1 MLENIWLAVM
11 GAWERVKEIYYK
23 FFPAAALFFA
33 ILYAIGLAGS
43 SDRGR
48 IAVSDIPGIV
58 MTIAFFTIAVMF
70 YVIIVMAKTIK
81 SLKER

>member
-23 FFPAAALFFA
+23 YFPLVAFICAA
-33 ILYAIGLAGS
+33 LYAIMLEYDYSKGK
-43 SDRGR
+43 
-48 IAVSDIPGIV
+48 IALSNIPGIV

-70 YVIIVMAKTIK
+70 YVILIMAKTIK